1 MVEKPRPQALQH
13 ELAPGE
19 EPRSAIAERSQR
31 SADQRGHQQADKERQ
46 RHRDQQRQH
55 PEHEIEDHVP
65 AIGHEEGRDDEERRR
80 QRRDYRQRVIERAR
94 RHIGIGS
101 AHPLG
106 LVMVER
112 PVEHAHI
119 AVHQAAL
126 AVLGMAVR
134 LEEIGRQHRRDH
146 ARDGER
152 HQHRDDDGD
161 AEILE
166 ELARNAR
173 HQADGEEH
181 RDDAEA
187 GRHHR
192 QADLVGRVDTGLI
205 GAFAHTHMAHDV
217 LDLHDRIV
225 DQHARDEAQRQ
236 QGQRVEIEAQ
246 QIHEPEGRDRG
257 EGDRHGGNRGRAP
270 VAQEE
275 EHHHDRQDR
284 AFDHR
289 AHRAGILFLGVF
301 DRVEQGDEVDAG
313 IFRLDRRDFLFCG
326 GEDGDVGGTL
336 GAAHAEIDD
345 LSIAHLADRGPF
357 RIAVAHGGDIG
368 QPHRSAVAQLD
379 LALAQFIGGFGAAED
394 AHRLARAA
402 DLGRAARRVDIG
414 LAQHLIDLAR
424 RDPIRLHPR
433 QIEDHLDLAIDAREA
448 IDLGHAL
455 DGEQPL
461 GDRVVDEPAQLL
473 DRHVVGLDG
482 VDRQEAA
489 GNLLLLHARFEDPVG
504 QAAPDG
510 VDRIRDLDRRVVGIG
525 ADLELY
531 ESVGIALAR
540 RGIERFDPVDRAD
553 RRFHPLGDLVLDLG
567 RGGARLRD

>member
-1 MVEKPRPQALQH
+1 M
-13 ELAPGE
+13 
-19 EPRSAIAERSQR
+19 
-31 SADQRGHQQADKERQ
+31 
-46 RHRDQQRQH
+46 
-55 PEHEIEDHVP
+55 
-65 AIGHEEGRDDEERRR
+65 
-80 QRRDYRQRVIERAR
+80 
-94 RHIGIGS
+94 
-101 AHPLG
+101 
-106 LVMVER
+106 
-112 PVEHAHI
+112 
-119 AVHQAAL
+119 
-126 AVLGMAVR
+126 
-134 LEEIGRQHRRDH
+134 
-146 ARDGER
+146 
-152 HQHRDDDGD
+152 
-161 AEILE
+161 
-166 ELARNAR
+166 
-173 HQADGEEH
+173 
-181 RDDAEA
+181 
-187 GRHHR
+187 
-192 QADLVGRVDTGLI
+192 
-205 GAFAHTHMAHDV
+205 
-217 LDLHDRIV
+217 
-225 DQHARDEAQRQ
+225 
-236 QGQRVEIEAQ
+236 
-246 QIHEPEGRDRG
+246 
-257 EGDRHGGNRGRAP
+257 
-270 VAQEE
+270 
-275 EHHHDRQDR
+275 
-284 AFDHR
+284 
-289 AHRAGILFLGVF
+289 
-301 DRVEQGDEVDAG
+301 DAG

-379 LALAQFIGGFGAAED
+379 LALAQFIGGFGAAQD

-553 RRFHPLGDLVLDLG
+553 RRFHPLGDLVFDLG
-567 RGGARLRD
+567 RGGARLRDRDAHRGKFDVGIVDDIHLREAEDPRQKQRGERHKGDHRIADRPGGDIAKIHCVSRSDWCVPGISAPAAGERFRPRSGSPQRAIRCVRARSGRYR